1 MMDEVYLDIPAV
13 EENIR
18 KMREGIDQLKEVVGN
33 INGEADDV
41 LNHWKGAAQEAYM
54 DQYNQLRSAMT
65 TDVPDAVEG
74 MIDFLEKFLNDMIEL
89 DRNAASSLRG

>member
-1 MMDEVYLDIPAV
+1 MDELYLDIPAL

-18 KMREGIDQLKEVVGN
+18 KMREGIDQLKEVVGK
-33 INGEADDV
+33 INSEADDV
-41 LNHWKGAAQEAYM
+41 LNHWKGDTQGAYM

-65 TDVPDAVEG
+65 TDVPDAVTG